1 MNHAAHVRYARQR
14 RLPEFGEAGQQRL
27 AASKV
32 LIVGAGG
39 LGSPAALYLAA
50 AGVGTLG
57 LVDDDVV
64 DETNLH
70 RQLLYGTADVGRPKL
85 DAAVSRLANVN
96 PLVRLVRHDARLGR
110 DNARA
115 ILRDYDIVLDGTD
128 TFAARYAINDACVAL
143 GLPFVYGSVA
153 RFEGQVS
160 VFAAPDGPCYR
171 CLFPVPPAPG
181 SVPTCAE
188 EGVLGVLPGLVGMW
202 QATEVLK
209 WCAGLGASL
218 AGRLLLVDALSA
230 RTLEIAVPR
239 QAGCPACGSAGAGA
253 SEAASHGASQS
264 VSQDASQAASQG
276 MSQSVSHETSHSM
289 SHGMSQSVSHDMSQR
304 MSQSTS
310 QVAPAAGEDVMPD
323 HVTPEAL
330 HTMRAQGA
338 PLVLLD
344 VREPSEHVIAAIA
357 GSRLLPFG
365 TVAAEVETL
374 DRSAHTVVYCHRG
387 TRSTVVAEWLREQG
401 FARVQSL
408 RGGIDAWSVAVDGT
422 VPRY

>member
-218 AGRLLLVDALSA
+218 AGRLLLLDALSA

-239 QAGCPACGSAGAGA
+239 QAGCPTCGSPGAVA
-253 SEAASHGASQS
+253 SGAASHGASQS
-264 VSQDASQAASQG
+264 ASQSVSQG
-276 MSQSVSHETSHSM
+276 MSQSVSHD
-289 SHGMSQSVSHDMSQR
+289 MSQSMSQR

-310 QVAPAAGEDVMPD
+310 QVAPAPGEDVMPD

-344 VREPSEHVIAAIA
+344 VREPSEHAIAAIA

>member
-1 MNHAAHVRYARQR
+1 MTHAAHARYARQR

-50 AGVGTLG
+50 AGIGTLG

-64 DETNLH
+64 DESNLH

-85 DAAVSRLANVN
+85 EAAVSRLANVN

-143 GLPFVYGSVA
+143 GMPFVYGSVA

-239 QAGCPACGSAGAGA
+239 QAGCPTCGSAGAGA
-253 SEAASHGASQS
+253 SGAASHGMSHS
-264 VSQDASQAASQG
+264 VSHG
-276 MSQSVSHETSHSM
+276 MSQSMSHVTSHSVSHETS
-289 SHGMSQSVSHDMSQR
+289 QSAS
-304 MSQSTS
+304 
-310 QVAPAAGEDVMPD
+310 PAVPVVGEDALPD
-323 HVTPEAL
+323 DVTPEVL
-330 HTMRAQGA
+330 HTLRAQGA

-344 VREPSEHVIAAIA
+344 VREPSEHASAAIT

-408 RGGIDAWSVAVDGT
+408 RGGIDAWSVAVDAS